1 METKIMADDEVEIT
15 ITISKKAFEKAARL
29 SKDEKEPAGEWAGYL
44 TTEEYIERMVE
55 IALED

>member
-1 METKIMADDEVEIT
+1 MADDEVEIT